1 MSIAKDV
8 KYLCESVGRGGVS
21 FSKGVLWQSKRLNAR
36 PYYFHA
42 GKLLAEVREP
52 KSGFQTDAL
61 YRYTAG
67 SMLVVHREAHRFAP
81 TIAATEGEKQ

>member
-8 KYLCESVGRGGVS
+8 KRLCESVGRGGVS

-42 GKLLAEVREP
+42 GKLLAERREP

-61 YRYTAG
+61 YRYTDG
-67 SMLVVHREAHRFAP
+67 SMLVVHREANRFAP
-81 TIAATEGEKQ
+81 TVAATEGEE